1 MGGNHKQ
8 AIFSVLILGENFSDW
23 FIKCY
28 CGCIFSIWYKFIYF
42 ARLKPAIYKI
52 GNAPNILRPICKAQD
67 ESPPPPLPFYLLLQD
82 FQNYFRLIWTTKGFS
97 RNGNNIS
104 IDNHLKILPALLEV
118 FLRHLSYCRRKAFNE
133 AYDKIN
139 EFSNFKNNLFSRFNK
154 PQDNVTELGSKDTF
168 LRTWNS
174 LLNYDQSL
182 NIQFDWF
189 FSLCNY
195 SG

>member
-1 MGGNHKQ
+1 MDGRKPYPQSWYWEKIFQIGLSN
-8 AIFSVLILGENFSDW
+8 AIVVVFFLSGINLSISLALNLQY
-23 FIKCY
+23 IRLATHQ
-28 CGCIFSIWYKFIYF
+28 IFCVPYVRHRIS
-42 ARLKPAIYKI
+42 L
-52 GNAPNILRPICKAQD
+52 
-67 ESPPPPLPFYLLLQD
+67 PPPPLPFYLLLQD

-154 PQDNVTELGSKDTF
+154 PQDNDTELGSKDTF